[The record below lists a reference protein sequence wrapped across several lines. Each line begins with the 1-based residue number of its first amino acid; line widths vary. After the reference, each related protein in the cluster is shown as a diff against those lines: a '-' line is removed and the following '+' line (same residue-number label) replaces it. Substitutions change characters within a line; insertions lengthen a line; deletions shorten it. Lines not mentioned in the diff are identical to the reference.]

1 MRKSDLRQKAIRRI
15 RKFEITEE
23 ELDDL
28 IHIGDYRYDPECV
41 EGEPYATLKYMIELL
56 PERKRHDLMCL
67 MYLGRN
73 LEYYGLCKET
83 IDDFCFYADEKAGKN
98 CSGSTDPEYL
108 AGKVPIARWL
118 RLVKK
123 EIQPDFW
130 YIGTRYD
137 GNVRLREI
145 TEDDADFL
153 IRLVSN
159 QMVTRYIPSMIQDRE
174 TLISWIRSLSPKDH
188 EYMVLIEETDEL
200 IGECSLTVTAD
211 HTAEI
216 GFMLLPQF
224 WRRGNGTEVVR
235 ELLENAAL
243 MQVAEVTATT
253 DIKNTAAIKLL
264 TKMGFQKQN
273 IGWMA
278 SLSEDGEEMSQPQT
292 VVRFSR
298 KM

>member
-1 MRKSDLRQKAIRRI
+1 
-15 RKFEITEE
+15 
-23 ELDDL
+23 
-28 IHIGDYRYDPECV
+28 
-41 EGEPYATLKYMIELL
+41 
-56 PERKRHDLMCL
+56 
-67 MYLGRN
+67 
-73 LEYYGLCKET
+73 
-83 IDDFCFYADEKAGKN
+83 
-98 CSGSTDPEYL
+98 
-108 AGKVPIARWL
+108 
-118 RLVKK
+118 
-123 EIQPDFW
+123 
-130 YIGTRYD
+130 
-137 GNVRLREI
+137 
-145 TEDDADFL
+145 
-153 IRLVSN
+153 
-159 QMVTRYIPSMIQDRE
+159 MIQDRE

-235 ELLENAAL
+235 ELLENSAL

-278 SLSEDGEEMSQPQT
+278 SLSEEGEEMLQPQT

>member
-137 GNVRLREI
+137 GNARLREI

-153 IRLVSN
+153 IRLVSD

-235 ELLENAAL
+235 ELLENSAL

-278 SLSEDGEEMSQPQT
+278 SLSEEGEEMLQPQT

>member
-23 ELDDL
+23 ELNDL

-159 QMVTRYIPSMIQDRE
+159 PMVTRYIPSMIQDRE

-224 WRRGNGTEVVR
+224 WRRGYGTEVVR

-264 TKMGFQKQN
+264 TKQGFQKQN

-278 SLSEDGEEMSQPQT
+278 SLSEEGEEMLQPQT

>member
-41 EGEPYATLKYMIELL
+41 EGEPYATLKYRIELL

-235 ELLENAAL
+235 ELLENSAL

-278 SLSEDGEEMSQPQT
+278 SLSEEGEEMLQPQT